1 MIEQEK
7 LYGIV
12 VWYYPTIENVNNINS
27 YIDCI
32 HKLIII
38 DNSNI
43 DNSNLIS
50 DFDSSKIIY
59 IAKKEN
65 IGMASALNQGCRF
78 AIESGAEWVLTMD
91 QDSCFF
97 ENNLSEFI
105 QDANDYLEFDKVA
118 IFAPVHFDTRNNNQK
133 PVLEDKYSKIKYT
146 MTSGNIL
153 SLSHLQNFGFFMD
166 KLFIDW
172 IDEEICIRICKLQ
185 LQIVQINRIFMEHF
199 VGNGTGKMRIFGKI
213 KYYDDYAPI
222 RFYYITRNLFIL
234 SKMYPLE
241 AYPLKMRWKRLVR
254 KTVKYDIHNKYSKIK
269 YLIQGWLDYK
279 LGITGPYQRNNI
291 K

>member
-1 MIEQEK
+1 
-7 LYGIV
+7 
-12 VWYYPTIENVNNINS
+12 
-27 YIDCI
+27 
-32 HKLIII
+32 
-38 DNSNI
+38 
-43 DNSNLIS
+43 
-50 DFDSSKIIY
+50 
-59 IAKKEN
+59 
-65 IGMASALNQGCRF
+65 
-78 AIESGAEWVLTMD
+78 
-91 QDSCFF
+91 
-97 ENNLSEFI
+97 
-105 QDANDYLEFDKVA
+105 
-118 IFAPVHFDTRNNNQK
+118 
-133 PVLEDKYSKIKYT
+133 
-146 MTSGNIL
+146 
-153 SLSHLQNFGFFMD
+153 
-166 KLFIDW
+166 
-172 IDEEICIRICKLQ
+172 
-185 LQIVQINRIFMEHF
+185 MEHF